1 VDHGLCIRIGG
12 PLRMQ
17 HTIDDRRDGYR
28 MNQMKTDTTHAE
40 CEQAYGDHEAVYAH
54 DAAEEV
60 AQGQINWRE
69 KQGFHRVTH
78 VRLPVD

>member
-1 VDHGLCIRIGG
+1 
-12 PLRMQ
+12 
-17 HTIDDRRDGYR
+17 
-28 MNQMKTDTTHAE
+28 MNQMKTDTTPAE